1 MNNQQNQQ
9 PNKTPVP
16 NQGQPA
22 RPANFQKRPPYR
34 QPLIKTTAYQNTT
47 RTFPVATKS
56 SPAIAVSSPSRPA
69 VASQQDSFDKAI
81 ASATAPIIASTAP
94 VAVSTPQN
102 QHRIVLGK
110 GIRKH
115 PEMLQHI
122 AGARM
127 NVMRKES
134 RGGGRRPAPSRTLTH
149 SKGEDTI
156 PPLAP
161 DSIRIIPL
169 GGVEEIGRNM
179 TAIEYGNDIVV
190 IDIGFQ
196 FKDENTPGID
206 YILPNTKYL
215 EERQSKIRAVFITH
229 GHLDHIGGIPYI
241 MPRIGNPPLYTRLL
255 TSVLIAKRQE
265 EFQHVPKLDIK
276 VIEKEE
282 TITVGNIKVK
292 FFAVTHTIPDAMGI
306 IIQTPYGSIVHTGD
320 LKLDHVDGIPTDEEV
335 NEYDRAFKN
344 EKVLLLMADST
355 NVENPGF
362 SIPEKVVHK
371 NIEEIIKNVQGRLI
385 IATFSSLL
393 ERLLKIIDFAE
404 KYGKK
409 VIIEGRSMK
418 SNIEICKHLG
428 LMKAKNETIISSD
441 ALESYP
447 PDRIIILA
455 TGAQGDEFAAM
466 MRMSNKTH
474 AKIRIT
480 PRDTIML
487 SSSVIPGNE
496 RAVQKLKDNL
506 SRQGAK
512 IIHYRIA
519 DVHSSGHANRDE
531 TAWIHRKIHP
541 KFFVPVHG
549 YHYMLR
555 VHGDIAKEANG
566 LKEEDVV
573 IPDNSSIIEIQNA
586 GSKIVKLKEK
596 AASGLVLVDGFSV
609 GDVQDVVIR
618 DRQMLA
624 QDGIFIV
631 FGIINASNGKL
642 KKSPDIISR
651 GFVYLRESQEL
662 LHEVRI
668 LIKDT
673 IEKSTRG
680 QNPINVDFVKD
691 NITDAVSKFLLTKT
705 AKRPMVI
712 PVILTI

>member
-1 MNNQQNQQ
+1 MNNNHQN
-9 PNKTPVP
+9 N
-16 NQGQPA
+16 N
-22 RPANFQKRPPYR
+22 
-34 QPLIKTTAYQNTT
+34 
-47 RTFPVATKS
+47 
-56 SPAIAVSSPSRPA
+56 
-69 VASQQDSFDKAI
+69 
-81 ASATAPIIASTAP
+81 
-94 VAVSTPQN
+94 
-102 QHRIVLGK
+102 RIVLGK

-115 PEMLQHI
+115 PEMLKHI

-134 RGGGRRPAPSRTLTH
+134 RGGGRRPSIARSLTH

-179 TAIEYGNDIVV
+179 TAIEYGDDIVV

-215 EERQSKIRAVFITH
+215 EERQNKIRAVLITH

-255 TSVLIAKRQE
+255 TSILIQKRQE
-265 EFQHVPKLDIK
+265 EFQHVPKLNIK
-276 VIEKEE
+276 VVEKEE
-282 TITVGNIKVK
+282 TLTLGKLKIK

-306 IIQTPYGSIVHTGD
+306 IVQTPYGSIVHTGD
-320 LKLDHVDGIPTDEEV
+320 LKLDHVDGVPTPEEEA
-335 NEYDRAFKN
+335 EYDRAFN
-344 EKVLLLMADST
+344 SPTGEQKVLLLMADST

-362 SIPEKVVHK
+362 SIPEKAVHK
-371 NIEEIIKNVQGRLI
+371 NIEEIIKNVKGRLI

-393 ERLLKIIDFAE
+393 ERLLRIIDFAE

-409 VIIEGRSMK
+409 VVVEGRSMK

-428 LMKAKNETIISSD
+428 LMKAKEETMISSE
-441 ALESYP
+441 AMESYP

-474 AKIRIT
+474 TKIRIT

-541 KFFVPVHG
+541 KFFIPLHG

-573 IPDNSSIIEIQNA
+573 IPDNSSIIEIQN
-586 GSKIVKLKEK
+586 GGTKIVKLKEK

-631 FGIINASNGKL
+631 FGIINAANGKL

-651 GFVYLRESQEL
+651 GFVYLRESQDL
-662 LHEVRI
+662 LHEVRL
-668 LIKDT
+668 LIKET

-680 QNPINVDFVKD
+680 QNPINIDFVKD
-691 NITDAVSKFLLTKT
+691 NITDAVSKFLLNKT

>member
-1 MNNQQNQQ
+1 MAGAPTN
-9 PNKTPVP
+9 
-16 NQGQPA
+16 G
-22 RPANFQKRPPYR
+22 
-34 QPLIKTTAYQNTT
+34 
-47 RTFPVATKS
+47 VAG
-56 SPAIAVSSPSRPA
+56 
-69 VASQQDSFDKAI
+69 
-81 ASATAPIIASTAP
+81 
-94 VAVSTPQN
+94 
-102 QHRIVLGK
+102 HRIVLGK
-110 GIRKH
+110 GARKH
-115 PEMLQHI
+115 PEMVKHI

-127 NVMRKES
+127 NVIRKDD
-134 RGGGRRPAPSRTLTH
+134 RGGKRRGAPRPATEP
-149 SKGEDTI
+149 KDGDVI

-161 DSIRIIPL
+161 DSIRIVPL

-179 TAIEYGNDIVV
+179 TAIEFGNDIIV

-196 FKDENTPGID
+196 FRDENTPGID

-215 EERQSKIRAVFITH
+215 EERQDRIRAVIITH

-241 MPRIGNPPLYTRLL
+241 MPRIGNPPVFTRLL
-255 TSVLIAKRQE
+255 TSVLIQKRQE
-265 EFQHVPKLDIK
+265 EFPHLPTLNMK
-276 VIEKEE
+276 VIEKNE
-282 TITVGNIKVK
+282 TITLGKLHVK
-292 FFAVTHTIPDAMGI
+292 FFAVTHTIPDAMGVI
-306 IIQTPYGSIVHTGD
+306 IETPYGSIVHTGD
-320 LKLDHVDGIPTDEEV
+320 LKLDHTAGIPSENEV
-335 NEYDRAFKN
+335 AEYERAFKN

-362 SIPEKVVHK
+362 SIPEKQVHK
-371 NIEEIIKNVQGRLI
+371 NIEEIIKNVKGRLI

-393 ERLLKIIDFAE
+393 ERLIKIIDFAE
-404 KYGKK
+404 TYNKK
-409 VIIEGRSMK
+409 VVVEGRSMK
-418 SNIEICKHLG
+418 SNLEICKHLG
-428 LMKAKNETIISSD
+428 LLKAKKETMISTD
-441 ALESYP
+441 DMDNYP

-474 AKIRIT
+474 AKVKIT

-506 SRQGAK
+506 SRQGAH

-531 TAWIHRKIHP
+531 TAWIHKQIKP
-541 KFFVPVHG
+541 KFFMPVHG

-555 VHGDIAKEANG
+555 VHGDVAKEANG
-566 LKEEDVV
+566 LKEEDVI
-573 IPDNSSIIEIQNA
+573 IPDNSSIIEIQN
-586 GSKIVKLKEK
+586 GGQKIVKLKEK

-609 GDVQDVVIR
+609 GSVQDVVIR

-624 QDGIFIV
+624 QDGIFII
-631 FGIINASNGKL
+631 FGIINNQNGKL

-662 LHEVRI
+662 LHEVRL
-668 LIKDT
+668 LIKET
-673 IEKSTRG
+673 IERATRG

-691 NITDAVSKFLLTKT
+691 TITDAVSKFLLQKT